1 MLAMRSSAVG
11 IAAVAMVNA
20 AAANTNMNGEYTI
33 ANPGLKAFA
42 RTSNM
47 SHYAGG
53 GSPVEYFD
61 VYSPPIRSRYGQTFW
76 TMMDAVPL
84 PKEIVER
91 FDGKTMA
98 ITGVRSLQGCAALS
112 TSQLSN
118 EAALLRSTSRT
129 RCSSR
134 SRASPTSPCPSP
146 GRTTTTL
153 SII

>member
-1 MLAMRSSAVG
+1 MLAV
-11 IAAVAMVNA
+11 AAAMVNA
-20 AAANTNMNGEYTI
+20 AATTPNMNGEYTI

-98 ITGVRSLQGCAALS
+98 ITGVCSLHAVQLFRLNYLTKPRCCAVRVGPGVRAGPG
-112 TSQLSN
+112 Q
-118 EAALLRSTSRT
+118 ARRLR
-129 RCSSR
+129 
-134 SRASPTSPCPSP
+134 AHHLGVQPP
-146 GRTTTTL
+146 L
-153 SII
+153 